1 MDGRPVRPISECS
14 RGAVEEQLQCGKRAP
29 GGQMEY
35 RVLGSLEVR
44 GGNGPVPLG
53 GPKQRAFLALLLL
66 NANRVVTRDRLI
78 DELWGEHPPDTAVK
92 TTQVYVS
99 RLRKLLPGGSLLTH
113 PPGYLLTVEPEEYD
127 LARFEQLVT
136 EARGAAPS
144 GAARLLREAL
154 VLWR

>member
-1 MDGRPVRPISECS
+1 
-14 RGAVEEQLQCGKRAP
+14 
-29 GGQMEY
+29 MEY

-99 RLRKLLPGGSLLTH
+99 RLRKLLPGGALLTR
-113 PPGYLLTVEPEEYD
+113 PPGYLLAVTPGELD
-127 LARFEQLVT
+127 LAQFEQLVT
-136 EARGAAPS
+136 QARATVPAQT
-144 GAARLLREAL
+144 ARL
-154 VLWR
+154 